1 MLHPIYLAL
10 MRRPDLAADH
20 LLAYAELIRLQTQVL
35 RRAVVGRS
43 LAWLLTLVCA
53 VLSVFFAGTGL
64 MLSLLLD
71 RYHPVQVL
79 LPGALALSA
88 LAGLLLARRR
98 LPAQA
103 YAQLREQMEQD
114 LAALRSLSVKP

>member
-10 MRRPDLAADH
+10 LRRPDLAADH
-20 LLAYAELIRLQTQVL
+20 LLAYADLIRLQAQIL
-35 RRAVVGRS
+35 LHAVVGRS

-71 RYHPVQVL
+71 RYHPVLVL

>member
-10 MRRPDLAADH
+10 LRRPDLAADH
-20 LLAYAELIRLQTQVL
+20 LLAYADLIRLQAQIL
-35 RRAVVGRS
+35 RHAVVGRS

-71 RYHPVQVL
+71 RYHPVLVL